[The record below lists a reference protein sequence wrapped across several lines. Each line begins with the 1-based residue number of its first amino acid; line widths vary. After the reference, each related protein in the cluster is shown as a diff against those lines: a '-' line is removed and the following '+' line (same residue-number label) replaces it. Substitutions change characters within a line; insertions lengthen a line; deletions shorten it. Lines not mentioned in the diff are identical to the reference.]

1 MHRVRVVIV
10 SAVIVLALSS
20 FGFCER
26 GIKIQ
31 ENRIAL
37 VIGNGQ
43 YKSAPLKNPIND
55 ATDMANALKK
65 LGFTVTLKPNANQRT
80 MERAIRD
87 FGKKLK
93 SGGVGLFYYAG
104 HGLQVYGHNY
114 LIPIDAEIESEGD
127 VKYESVDAGL
137 VLAKMEDAE
146 NNLNIIILDAC
157 RDNPFAR
164 SFRSSEK
171 GLAKMD
177 APTGSFLAYATAP
190 GSVAKDGVDRNG
202 LYTSKLLEHMMT
214 PGLTIERI
222 FKSVRIAVM
231 QESEDRQV
239 PWESS
244 SLTGDFYFNPK
255 GGIAVADRPP
265 NEMQSAVAKS
275 WQGKIKE
282 PSNRAAEQIIFNED
296 FNNNTNDWLI
306 DNNQQYAFQIQ
317 NGKYILESKNGG
329 IWITSKPIQVNT
341 DLSFKI
347 ECQVEKI
354 SGVENFGFGLIW
366 GAKDVNNRYE
376 FAITGNGQYLI
387 GRYLEPKYDFIN
399 TYKSWVF
406 SHPIAKYNSMNKLT
420 IEKIDN
426 RMQFFINDKLVDEI
440 PFQPFLGPFIG
451 FVINSGKDTI
461 KIAFDGLLVSQ
472 FIEN

>member
-1 MHRVRVVIV
+1 
-10 SAVIVLALSS
+10 VIVLALSS
-20 FGFCER
+20 FGFSER

-37 VIGNGQ
+37 VIGNGK
-43 YKSAPLKNPIND
+43 YKSAPLKNPIKD
-55 ATDMANALKK
+55 AADMADALKK
-65 LGFTVTLKPNANQRT
+65 LGFSVTLKTNANQRT
-80 MERAIRD
+80 MERTIRN
-87 FGKKLK
+87 FGKKLRK
-93 SGGVGLFYYAG
+93 GGVGLFYYAG
-104 HGLQVYGHNY
+104 HGLQVHGSNY
-114 LIPIDAEIESEGD
+114 LIPIGAEVESEGD
-127 VKYESVDAGL
+127 VKYEAVDAGL
-137 VLAKMEDAE
+137 VLAKMEDAG
-146 NNLNIIILDAC
+146 NDLNIIILDAC

-164 SFRSSEK
+164 SFRSGSK

-190 GSVAKDGVDRNG
+190 GSVAEDGVDRNG

-265 NEMQSAVAKS
+265 NEMQSAVDKS
-275 WQGKIKE
+275 WQGRIKE
-282 PSNRAAEQIIFNED
+282 PSNKAAEQIIFNED
-296 FNNNTNDWLI
+296 FNNNINAWLI
-306 DNNQQYAFQIQ
+306 DNNKQYAFQIQ

-341 DLSFKI
+341 DLNFKI

-406 SHPIAKYNSMNKLT
+406 SHPIAKYNSRNKLT

-451 FVINSGKDTI
+451 FVISSGKDTI

-472 FIEN
+472 SIEN